1 MVASQYLKTLQRC
14 FVHEQKSLSPE
25 QEVVL
30 TKFFRAALP
39 LSSYTFVN
47 QEFTV
52 GGLPCAK
59 KLTPKIVPA
68 CMRRI
73 NETRPRVGERYPVTL
88 NISLYTDGAWSSIV
102 VTCITR
108 LCIHCLCLFTT
119 AADVLVYYS
128 NGLLCLFPLLQLSGC
143 LCHHILLPL
152 HYITS
157 TYIHVL
163 NIMHS

>member
-68 CMRRI
+68 CMR
-73 NETRPRVGERYPVTL
+73 ETRPCVGERYPVTL
-88 NISLYTDGAWSSIV
+88 RLRDSVCSLIIHNLIKIAPTGATYTSENQRQNKQYSLLTNTICKYSSDRMHVSVSSI
-102 VTCITR
+102 
-108 LCIHCLCLFTT
+108 
-119 AADVLVYYS
+119 
-128 NGLLCLFPLLQLSGC
+128 
-143 LCHHILLPL
+143 
-152 HYITS
+152 
-157 TYIHVL
+157 
-163 NIMHS
+163 

>member
-14 FVHEQKSLSPE
+14 FVHEQKSLSLE

-52 GGLPCAK
+52 GCLPCAK

-88 NISLYTDGAWSSIV
+88 TDCSKAERSSPLLIPGAG
-102 VTCITR
+102 
-108 LCIHCLCLFTT
+108 LE
-119 AADVLVYYS
+119 AVLGVKLARGQRWVPWKGR
-128 NGLLCLFPLLQLSGC
+128 NGRLLCDKP
-143 LCHHILLPL
+143 
-152 HYITS
+152 S
-157 TYIHVL
+157 TKWLAWVP
-163 NIMHS
+163 M